1 MAERQLPAEF
11 KEFIKH
17 LNKNRVRY
25 LLIGGWAVG
34 LHSNPRLT
42 IDIDFLIGVDD
53 ENIEKMID
61 ALKDFGIKGVPSSFF
76 KIEDNTFR
84 IGRSPLRIDVLNKAL
99 GIEFESC
106 YRRKK
111 VIKLDGIN
119 VNMISK
125 QDLIKSK
132 LAAGREKDLADI
144 AQLKRIK

>member
-1 MAERQLPAEF
+1 MSSKTHSALNSYPNTPEQLP
-11 KEFIKH
+11 
-17 LNKNRVRY
+17 
-25 LLIGGWAVG
+25 
-34 LHSNPRLT
+34 
-42 IDIDFLIGVDD
+42 
-53 ENIEKMID
+53 
-61 ALKDFGIKGVPSSFF
+61 SFF

-84 IGRSPLRIDVLNKAL
+84 IGRSPLRIDVLNKAP

-119 VNMISK
+119 VNIISK

-132 LAAGREKDLADI
+132 LAAGRDKDIADI